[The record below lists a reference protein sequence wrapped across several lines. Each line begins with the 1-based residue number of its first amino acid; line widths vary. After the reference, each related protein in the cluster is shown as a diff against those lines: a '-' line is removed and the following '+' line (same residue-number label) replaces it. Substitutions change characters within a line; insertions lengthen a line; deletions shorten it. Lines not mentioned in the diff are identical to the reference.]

1 MKTFG
6 RLLTAMVSPFDA
18 EGKVDYPQAK
28 KLAKALIDSGSD
40 GIVVS
45 GSTGESPTLKRE
57 EKLRLFS
64 EVKSAVGD
72 KGTVIA
78 STGSYSTSNTIEL
91 TLEAEKTGVD
101 GFLIV
106 VPYYNRP
113 TQDGLYQ
120 HFRMIAGSTKLPCI
134 LYNVPSRTV
143 TNMTAETT
151 IKLSQISNIIGIKE
165 ASANFDLIA
174 RIIDGT
180 RKDFMVYSGNDSDIL
195 PVMALGGYG
204 VISVAS
210 HLVGKQVK
218 ALIEYF
224 LSGQVKEAA
233 QAHAKLLPLVNA
245 LFIIANPMPVK
256 YALNYLGFPVGQPR
270 QPHTELD
277 DKSKVL
283 VQETLQRYKIDL
295 PILSRS

>member
-45 GSTGESPTLKRE
+45 GSTGESPTLKIE

-270 QPHTELD
+270 LPLTELD